1 MPTLTAREL
10 HPCSALINISITA
23 DEADLLVALLRPRAH
38 LLTELLDVQ
47 VQTLPRGCSDWAD
60 TADALAV
67 ANSALVKV
75 RNAQVR
81 QPEAHQ

>member
-1 MPTLTAREL
+1 MPTLKKPPHKCRPVL
-10 HPCSALINISITA
+10 QLSISA
-23 DEADLLVALLRPRAH
+23 DEAALIAALLRPRAH
-38 LLTELLDVQ
+38 LLTELLEVQ
-47 VQTLPRGCSDWAD
+47 VQHSPPGCTDWAD

-81 QPEAHQ
+81 HQQEVQG